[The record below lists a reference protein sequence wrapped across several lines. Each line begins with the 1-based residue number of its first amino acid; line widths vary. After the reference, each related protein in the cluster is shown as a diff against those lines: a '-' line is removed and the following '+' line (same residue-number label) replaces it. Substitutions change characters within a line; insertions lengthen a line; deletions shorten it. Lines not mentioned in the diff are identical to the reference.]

1 MAQNDDFSFVRFLK
15 VVKTLYESSTFTQL
29 GKTVGSALSHKPL
42 ANAPEDEEDTCE
54 FTETSHGEEDN
65 SRLEN
70 AQPQE
75 SSLMTLLGACTSPRE
90 DTVEKETKEKS
101 SKKKK
106 KKNHDRDRDRGDG
119 TVDTD
124 SKAPASLLDS
134 LMNCTLGH
142 EGENSDDDTHKSFG
156 SYDDQTLEDSTFDS
170 ITDDDSSK
178 RGRGRS
184 RRRRR

>member
-1 MAQNDDFSFVRFLK
+1 VKMAQNDDFSFVRFLK

-29 GKTVGSALSHKPL
+29 GKTVGSALSHQPL
-42 ANAPEDEEDTCE
+42 SKAPEE
-54 FTETSHGEEDN
+54 EEDN
-65 SRLEN
+65 CEYPDTSRGEVEN
-70 AQPQE
+70 SRIETPQPQE

-90 DTVEKETKEKS
+90 DSVENETKGKS

-106 KKNHDRDRDRGDG
+106 KKNHYKCDG

-142 EGENSDDDTHKSFG
+142 EGSDDDTHKSFG
-156 SYDDQTLEDSTFDS
+156 SYDSQTLGDSTFDS
-170 ITDDDSSK
+170 MTDDDSSK